1 MAGDKRTLAY
11 SGRRGRRK
19 FFFTSPGCPAPA
31 GSTST
36 VAAAERGRGDRDGDD
51 DE

>member
-1 MAGDKRTLAY
+1 MGWFPPTQN
-11 SGRRGRRK
+11 
-19 FFFTSPGCPAPA
+19 FTSPGCPALA